1 MADED
6 RDEGI
11 REAILSATDH
21 ILSFVHTPA
30 EFDGE
35 AHPVGEAHILYERQ
49 GENLVA
55 NYDTTQIDID
65 RNKTVAESLQGTPVL
80 PTSDIMTVAYY
91 VKCFHGRLAVG
102 QVVRAGIWFQMNDG
116 ERAEYLRALPD
127 APEGDRIDGLHLIG
141 PWRLFQNSGISN
153 FKNFGENQRYKV
165 EHNRPFVDTQA
176 QSVWFPGLAN
186 KLEGLPKKV
195 KKNKALFERIQK
207 LAKVVKPVKNMKEG
221 DLYKPNE
228 ITPLTEYY
236 LMRYMAPWL
245 INQGYVEEAMP
256 VTITDAEGKTKT
268 ILRKIDIDKAQ
279 THEAF
284 DTEVE
289 QLLTSLA
296 YESGTPIDE
305 MFAFERIR
313 TIYNYP
319 EDYHETHYQEVEGN
333 HIEGHYRQPNPKNEN
348 MDISFG
354 ILQEIYASMSP
365 ANRKS
370 FIEQTKKW
378 VLDTMPKRKYRRKAT
393 GREGLAL
400 GGGQTNKFLP
410 VDNDASL
417 KAAEAALVWVEET
430 EDERAFQQEYTLKL
444 PTDLSEP
451 TKKERISEGATI
463 VVPGI
468 ILLLAE
474 IRGGHTFYDSIAETE
489 TTHTANLDNRQGYN
503 YLKKLIAT
511 TQMPGL
517 VRERD
522 IDETVQHQTEALIQI
537 IQNQYEGVYQP
548 INENTA
554 RFIHMDSDGI
564 MSTLTVDPSIIQK
577 IIGLGKLQ
585 SEFGNFIEAEEYA
598 SDIIGGMECAN
609 IGKNTINKYRDNN
622 GNEIEEE
629 AVAAFAEETGLRMRK
644 PQRFG
649 AKAFNALGYLVEDQ
663 MIRSA
668 QQAAR
673 TTKMPKSS
681 DFDKMV
687 AALIGSPKH
696 PGLAVSHAALHFQKL
711 YVQMRSPIA
720 KWNIIEEERF
730 AEGTFLALESFL
742 DNPALKA
749 LYWMLN
755 ERGYISIG
763 NFTGTRPT
771 FFQVPKSKASSEAT
785 FTGLQNAFASVVI
798 GYYRLL
804 FAQIRQRIVF
814 VRSGAEGAKSG
825 PETIDLKKYWKEL
838 MKDASVSAPDPA
850 IFGTVLRFFSQGDR
864 GVKPV
869 IRIPTW
875 MPVMPESLRDAKESK
890 GDPNMVINYLKW
902 AYGSDPVDMENFAEV
917 AAAYHSAKALS
928 YHTDYPHMVE
938 RFVNAVAEDKGSAF
952 LFSILLNESQP
963 DLSPERI
970 EGTRV
975 DVGMVSFMDGAVN
988 QGRQQAVQ
996 EILGGER
1003 PPQNEGAGEAME
1015 ELMRRIAAF
1024 DVADNVDRNVL
1035 FDLLN
1040 EFRANVA
1047 EALEN
1052 PEPNDPEASINAVI
1066 DLYDAKIED
1075 LNLQEEADA
1084 RAIKTLIDAGAVQ
1097 QAIEQLR
1104 EPIVPDEEE

>member
-1 MADED
+1 MADEI
-6 RDEGI
+6 DEGVRI
-11 REAILSATDH
+11 ALLSATDH

-30 EFDGE
+30 VFDGE
-35 AHPVGEAHILYERQ
+35 VGQVGEAHILYRRA
-49 GENLVA
+49 GDGNLIPD
-55 NYDTTQIDID
+55 YDTTQIDID
-65 RNKTVAESLQGTPVL
+65 RNKEVAETLQGKPVL

-91 VKCFHGRLAVG
+91 VKCYHGRLIQNART
-102 QVVRAGIWFQMNDG
+102 RATIWFQMDAQARREYRDQLENDG
-116 ERAEYLRALPD
+116 GSLAL
-127 APEGDRIDGLHLIG
+127 GKHVIG
-141 PWRLFQNSGISN
+141 PTRLLRSSGISN
-153 FKNFGENQRYKV
+153 FKDFGGEQYRV
-165 EHNRPFVDTQA
+165 EHRQPFMDTQA

-195 KKNKALFERIQK
+195 KNNKALFERIQK
-207 LAKVVKPVKNMKEG
+207 LAKVVKPIKNMKEG
-221 DLYKPNE
+221 ELYKPNE

-245 INQGYVEEAMP
+245 INQGYVGEAMP
-256 VTITDAEGKTKT
+256 TTITDDEGRQKT
-268 ILRKIDIDKAQ
+268 ILRKIEIDKVQ
-279 THEAF
+279 THEEF

-289 QLLTSLA
+289 TLLTSLA

-319 EDYHETHYQEVEGN
+319 EDYHETHYMPVQGD

-348 MDISFG
+348 MEISYG
-354 ILQEIYASMSP
+354 ILQEMYASMSP

-378 VLDTMPKRKYRRKAT
+378 VLDTMPKRKYRRKT
-393 GREGLAL
+393 SGPEDGIAL
-400 GGGQTNKFLP
+400 GPGPATMYLP
-410 VDNDASL
+410 VDHDSSL

-430 EDERAFQQEYTLKL
+430 EDERAFQQEFTLKL

-451 TKKERISEGATI
+451 KKKERISEGATI

-474 IRGGHTFYDSIAETE
+474 LRGGHTFYDSIAETE
-489 TTHTANLDNRQGYN
+489 TTHTADLDNREGYS
-503 YLKKLIAT
+503 YLRRLMTT

-522 IDETVQHQTEALIQI
+522 FDATVAHQTEALIQI
-537 IQNQYEGVYQP
+537 LQNQYEGVYQP
-548 INENTA
+548 INEDSA

-564 MSTLTVDPSIIQK
+564 MSTLTVNPDTIQK

-585 SEFGNFIEAEEYA
+585 SELGNFIEGEEYA
-598 SDIIGGMECAN
+598 SDIIGGIECAN
-609 IGKNTINKYRDNN
+609 IGKNTIHKYKDNN
-622 GNEIEEE
+622 DNEIEEE

-720 KWNIIEEERF
+720 KWDIIEEERF

-763 NFTGTRPT
+763 NFEGTRPS

-785 FTGLQNAFASVVI
+785 FTGLKNAFASVVI

-850 IFGTVLRFFSQGDR
+850 IFGTVLRFFSQGDS
-864 GVKPV
+864 GIKPV

-875 MPVMPESLRDAKESK
+875 MPVMPETLRDAKETK

-902 AYGSDPVDMENFAEV
+902 AYGSDPVDMENFSEV

-952 LFSILLNESQP
+952 LFAILLNESQP

-975 DVGMVSFMDGAVN
+975 DVGVVNFMTGSGN
-988 QGRQQAVQ
+988 PEQQAVQ
-996 EILGGER
+996 EALRAE
-1003 PPQNEGAGEAME
+1003 PPAQNEDVRSVYD
-1015 ELMRRIAAF
+1015 ELMARIHAFELPEDADQNVIIGLLNDFRINMAAAF
-1024 DVADNVDRNVL
+1024 ENAD
-1035 FDLLN
+1035 
-1040 EFRANVA
+1040 
-1047 EALEN
+1047 
-1052 PEPNDPEASINAVI
+1052 PNDPQANYEALVTI
-1066 DLYDAKIED
+1066 YDAKAENLDLQGLADNNQIRTLVEAGEIE
-1075 LNLQEEADA
+1075 
-1084 RAIKTLIDAGAVQ
+1084 RT
-1097 QAIEQLR
+1097 IEQLR
-1104 EPIVPDEEE
+1104 VPVGELAEEE